1 MKQQGAANS
10 SGTRP
15 RGAPAPPLRAESLA
29 MTTRDRIQ
37 EIIDTGKATIAGG
50 TNRVEQA
57 QAGAALAFVACIALA
72 DALDEL
78 TERVAGLEGG
88 DHGALEPAS
97 LGTQLADIR
106 TELVK
111 LNRAV
116 KENKAVK
123 KPKK

>member
-1 MKQQGAANS
+1 
-10 SGTRP
+10 
-15 RGAPAPPLRAESLA
+15 

-72 DALDEL
+72 DVLDEL
-78 TERVAGLEGG
+78 IERVARLEGN
-88 DHGALEPAS
+88 HGAIEPAA
-97 LGTQLADIR
+97 LGTQLADIQ

-111 LNRAV
+111 L
-116 KENKAVK
+116 NKAVK